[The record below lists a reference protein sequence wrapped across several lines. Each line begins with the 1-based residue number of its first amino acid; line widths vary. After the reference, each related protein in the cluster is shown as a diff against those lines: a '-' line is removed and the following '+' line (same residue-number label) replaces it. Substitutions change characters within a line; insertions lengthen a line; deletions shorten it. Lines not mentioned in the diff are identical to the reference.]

1 MCQIGSPKSFLAAN
15 AQWAIKKKQENP
27 KYFKHLLAQKKP
39 DFMWIGCSDAR
50 VPANEMIGVEAG
62 HVFIHRNV
70 ANQVQHI
77 DLNALAAIQYA
88 VDVLQVKHIIVT
100 GHYDCGGVR
109 AAMESQHFGMVDNWI
124 RSIRD
129 LWMQHHRIMT
139 ETTKQARFDRLCEL
153 NVMRQVE
160 NLSHT
165 RIVQNAWARQQPLTL
180 HGWIYHVEDG
190 LLRDLEVSRISVDDV
205 DGIYRIHQ

>member
-1 MCQIGSPKSFLAAN
+1 MCQIGNPKSFLTAN
-15 AQWAIKKKQENP
+15 AEWARKKKQQDPE
-27 KYFKHLLAQKKP
+27 YFKHLLAQKKP

-124 RSIRD
+124 RSVRD
-129 LWMQHHRIMT
+129 LWMQHHRTMI
-139 ETTKQARFDRLCEL
+139 ETTPRARFDRLCEL

-165 RIVQNAWARQQPLTL
+165 RIVQNAWTRQQPLTL